1 MSCVTLLLRKKMSP
15 RICKNDWDTPT
26 VCDNMGD
33 VLKSFMRWK
42 SLFTTENEKGATERN
57 EIVKLHKSKDW
68 LKLVTYW
75 VKTVTITHT
84 RTNSSAVTH
93 LLSML
98 GWDMTGAHHSGNQPQ
113 LQGWSSALSEGSVH
127 RVVPPTKGSQGDG
140 EPLSPACC
148 SLNWALDSQRVSVHN
163 FMKCLN
169 AIH

>member
-1 MSCVTLLLRKKMSP
+1 MQKWLRHTWSLWQHGRCSQIFHEVKVTFY
-15 RICKNDWDTPT
+15 N
-26 VCDNMGD
+26 
-33 VLKSFMRWK
+33 WK
-42 SLFTTENEKGATERN
+42 WKRCYKRN
-57 EIVKLHKSKDW
+57 ENLKLHKSKDW

-113 LQGWSSALSEGSVH
+113 LQGWSSALSQCSVH

-148 SLNWALDSQRVSVHN
+148 CSLNWALDSNVYLCIILWNV
-163 FMKCLN
+163 
-169 AIH
+169 

>member
-1 MSCVTLLLRKKMSP
+1 MSP
-15 RICKNDWDTPT
+15 RICKYDWDTPA
-26 VCDNMGD
+26 VYDNMGD
-33 VLKSFMRWK
+33 VFKSFMRWK
-42 SLFTTENEKGATERN
+42 SLFTTENEKSATERN
-57 EIVKLHKSKDW
+57 EILKLHKSKDW

-93 LLSML
+93 PLSML

-113 LQGWSSALSEGSVH
+113 LQGWSSALSECSVH

-148 SLNWALDSQRVSVHN
+148 SLNWAMDSQSVSVHN